1 MRAGLSVAFGP
12 DRFLP
17 ACWILVYVRV
27 VSPEVFHSWVA
38 PHFRSWA
45 GPLSGASQIDAGGR
59 YSHSPELEEQ
69 ISRQVAVVA
78 AGRSRAAT
86 CSDFPGPAAE

>member
-12 DRFLP
+12 ARSLP
-17 ACWILVYVRV
+17 ACWILVCVRAL
-27 VSPEVFHSWVA
+27 SPVVFHSWAV

-45 GPLSGASQIDAGGR
+45 GRPSQASQIGAGDR

-69 ISRQVAVVA
+69 ILRQAVVVVEA
-78 AGRSRAAT
+78 ERSRVAT
-86 CSDFPGPAAE
+86 ESDFPGPAS